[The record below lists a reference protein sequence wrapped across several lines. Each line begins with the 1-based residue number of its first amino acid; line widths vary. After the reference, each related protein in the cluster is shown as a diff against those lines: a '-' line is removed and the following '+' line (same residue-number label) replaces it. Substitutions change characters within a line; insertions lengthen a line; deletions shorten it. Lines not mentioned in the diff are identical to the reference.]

1 MLRKLL
7 VILFFVTFTLSESYS
22 QNASIPKSEET
33 ASSPKKKKQKDTSE
47 VLPPALGDIYKPTV
61 GLGVG
66 MLSYYGDLYTK
77 HAQPFSTS
85 RIGYELIVS
94 QPLSKSFYLNFYGL
108 YGKLGANERL
118 GIRNENFQSEIRM
131 GGLRVMY
138 DFSHLFKTDKYHWR
152 PWIETGMENFEFLT
166 KTDLRDNAGFKY
178 HYWSDGTIKNMAETD
193 PNAASAVNLIRD
205 YTYETDVRELNADGF
220 GKYPERSWAVPVGG
234 GVLLQLNERA
244 TFKIG
249 TTFHF
254 TFTDYLDGISN
265 TSIGNRAGT
274 KAKDKFV
281 MTSFSLH
288 YDLVTKRKTDTLP
301 DDYYDNVD
309 MLAFDNDD
317 EDGDGVNDFNDDCHK
332 TPKIAKVDKKGCPV
346 DDDKDLTPD
355 YYDEELPTPSSMIA
369 NIVGIGIT
377 DEMAQNWYD
386 VYYDSTGI
394 FAKKID
400 LDSAAKKKSG
410 IIDPNSMKKEYTVE
424 LARFKGGVP
433 SDIMAYLL
441 SIGDV
446 RSTTIGDEIVIYT
459 AGSYA
464 DIKVA
469 IQRKDEFVSE
479 GIKDAKVGYFKG
491 GKYYD
496 IKTDEDLKKEMQA
509 SAIANAN
516 NAVNNANNNN
526 NSTNTSG
533 NENVKGV
540 IYRVQLGAYKQP
552 LSPSLFKHVGKVIEL
567 KTDDGYYKYVTESFT
582 SFDRA
587 MLAKADVI
595 LEGYSDAFVSAYKD
609 GKRISLSQAGAT
621 FENKNDATNEILD
634 ESKNKVNALD
644 KTLVTF
650 RVQIGALKKA
660 NDTAFEERIKDVG
673 NVEKIFTATGLI
685 RYTSGSYTNYNQAVQ
700 AKSTLAEKGFSDS
713 FVIAMFKGEVI
724 SIQEA
729 LEILG
734 NQK

>member
-7 VILFFVTFTLSESYS
+7 VILLFGAFATSELYS
-22 QNASIPKSEET
+22 QNDSIAKSEEL
-33 ASSPKKKKQKDTSE
+33 PKPADKKKQKDTAE
-47 VLPPALGDIYKPTV
+47 VLPPVLGDIYKPTV

-94 QPLSKSFYLNFYGL
+94 QPLSKSFHLNFYGL

-138 DFSHLFKTDKYHWR
+138 DFSHLFKTDKHNWR
-152 PWIETGMENFEFLT
+152 PWIETGVEGFEFLT
-166 KTDLRDNAGFKY
+166 KTDLRDNAGYKY
-178 HYWSDGTIKNMAETD
+178 YYWSDGTIKNMAETD
-193 PNAASAVNLIRD
+193 PSAASAINLIRD

-220 GKYPERSWAVPVGG
+220 GKYPERSWAVPIGG
-234 GVLLQLNERA
+234 GVLLHLNDRA

-249 TTFHF
+249 TTFHL

-265 TSIGNRAGT
+265 SSVGDRAGT

-281 MTSFSLH
+281 MTSFSIH
-288 YDLVTKRKTDTLP
+288 YDLVTKKKTDTLP

-317 EDGDGVNDFNDDCHK
+317 EDGDGVNDFQDDCHK
-332 TPKIAKVDKKGCPV
+332 TPKVAKVDKKGCPV

-369 NIVGIGIT
+369 NVVGIGIT
-377 DEMAQNWYD
+377 DDMAQDWYD
-386 VYYDSTGI
+386 VYYDSTGM
-394 FAKKID
+394 FAKTID
-400 LDSAAKKKSG
+400 LDSAAKQKAG
-410 IIDPNSMKKEYTVE
+410 IVDPNSMKKDYTVE

-446 RSTTIGDEIVIYT
+446 RSTTVGDEIVIYT

-464 DIKVA
+464 DIKMA
-469 IQRKDEFVSE
+469 IQRKDEFVAE

-491 GKYYD
+491 GQYYE
-496 IKTDEDLKKEMQA
+496 IKTEAELNKEIA
-509 SAIANAN
+509 ESAA
-516 NAVNNANNNN
+516 
-526 NSTNTSG
+526 NTSNATVTAG
-533 NENVKGV
+533 TVKGV

-552 LSPSLFKHVGKVIEL
+552 LSASLFKHVGKIIEL
-567 KTDDGYYKYVTESFT
+567 KTDDGYYKYVTESFN

-587 MLAKADVI
+587 MIAKADVI

-609 GKRISLSQAGAT
+609 GKRISLSEAGAT
-621 FENKNDATNEILD
+621 FENKNDAKNEILD
-634 ESKNKVNALD
+634 ESKNNVNAFD

-660 NDTAFEERIKDVG
+660 NDSAFEERIKDVS
-673 NVEKIFTATGLI
+673 NVEKIVTTTGLV

-700 AKSTLAEKGFSDS
+700 AKSGLAEKGFNDA

-734 NQK
+734 TQK

>member
-7 VILFFVTFTLSESYS
+7 VILLFVAFTISESYS
-22 QNASIPKSEET
+22 QNDSIAKSEET
-33 ASSPKKKKQKDTSE
+33 PKLAKKKKQKDTAE
-47 VLPPALGDIYKPTV
+47 VLPPALGEIYKPTI
-61 GLGVG
+61 GFGVG

-85 RIGYELIVS
+85 RIGYELIIS
-94 QPLSKSFYLNFYGL
+94 QPLSKSFHLNFYGL

-138 DFSHLFKTDKYHWR
+138 DFSHLFKTDEHNWR
-152 PWIETGMENFEFLT
+152 PWIETGLEGFEFLT
-166 KTDLRDNAGFKY
+166 KTDLRDKSGYKY

-193 PNAASAVNLIRD
+193 ANAANAINLIRD

-220 GKYPERSWAVPVGG
+220 GKYRESSWAVPIGG
-234 GVLLQLNERA
+234 GILLHLNDRA

-249 TTFHF
+249 TTFHL

-265 TSIGNRAGT
+265 TSVGARAGT

-288 YDLVTKRKTDTLP
+288 YDLVTKKKTDTLP

-317 EDGDGVNDFNDDCHK
+317 EDGDGVNDFQDDCHK
-332 TPKIAKVDKKGCPV
+332 TPKVAKVDKKGCPV

-355 YYDEELPTPSSMIA
+355 YYDEELPTPESMIA
-369 NIVGIGIT
+369 NTVGIGIT
-377 DEMAQNWYD
+377 DEMAQYWYD

-394 FAKKID
+394 FAKNID
-400 LDSAAKKKSG
+400 LDSAAKQKAG
-410 IIDPNSMKKEYTVE
+410 IVDPNSQKKEYTVE

-464 DIKVA
+464 DIKLA

-491 GKYYD
+491 GEYYP
-496 IKTDEDLKKEMQA
+496 INNTEELNKEIAA
-509 SAIANAN
+509 SAAT
-516 NAVNNANNNN
+516 NNNVPAN
-526 NSTNTSG
+526 VETH
-533 NENVKGV
+533 VKGV

-552 LSPSLFKHVGKVIEL
+552 LSANLFKHVGKVIEL
-567 KTDDGYYKYVTESFT
+567 KTDDGYYKYVTESFN

-587 MLAKADVI
+587 MIAKADVI
-595 LEGYSDAFVSAYKD
+595 LEGYSDAFVAAYKD

-621 FENKNDATNEILD
+621 FENNSDAKNEILD
-634 ESKNKVNALD
+634 ENKNNVNALD

-660 NDTAFEERIKDVG
+660 NDSSFEERIKDVG
-673 NVEKIFTATGLI
+673 NVEKISTTTGLV

-700 AKSTLAEKGFSDS
+700 AKAGLAEKGFNDA

-734 NQK
+734 TQK